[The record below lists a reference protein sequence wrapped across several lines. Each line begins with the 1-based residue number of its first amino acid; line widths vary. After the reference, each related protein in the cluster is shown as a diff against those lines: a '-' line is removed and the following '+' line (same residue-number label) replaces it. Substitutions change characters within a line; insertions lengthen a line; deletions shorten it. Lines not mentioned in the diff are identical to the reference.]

1 MNMFFKR
8 NTGSTVKY
16 IWFPRIIVYGT
27 VQLEPSLFEQWLLF
41 HSFSVQSLD
50 LSPQLAMVC
59 SVFLKLLSKLD
70 KWKTNT
76 NVSGKQYVKVMF
88 LRIRK
93 KSCRDLT
100 KGLSSVAGP
109 SVDPASVCW
118 WFIRNYLSG
127 RVEEGKHDR
136 GILNYT
142 KTGLKIIGNSSYVAV
157 KSNFEIPSSNC

>member
-1 MNMFFKR
+1 MVLCNL
-8 NTGSTVKY
+8 SH
-16 IWFPRIIVYGT
+16 
-27 VQLEPSLFEQWLLF
+27 PSLNSGCFFTRFQCSPWILAHNLLY
-41 HSFSVQSLD
+41 
-50 LSPQLAMVC
+50 LSMVC

-93 KSCRDLT
+93 KSCRDPT

-157 KSNFEIPSSNC
+157 KSNFEILGSNC